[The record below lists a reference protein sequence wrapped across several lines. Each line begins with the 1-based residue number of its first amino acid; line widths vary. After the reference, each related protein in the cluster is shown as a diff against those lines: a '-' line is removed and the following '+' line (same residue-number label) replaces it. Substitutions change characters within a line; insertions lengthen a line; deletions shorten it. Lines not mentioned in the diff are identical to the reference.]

1 MYKISIFFKFF
12 IDFKILL
19 CYNVEKYKERNGI
32 NMKKRIG
39 KVGEVS
45 WIIGNIL
52 CAIGNCL
59 AAKSGLGVAT
69 IVAPAFV
76 LNRALTPI
84 SSIFS
89 VGVCEYIIQ
98 GILLAV
104 CCLLIRRFK
113 PKFIF
118 TICNIIFYGTCFD
131 IVNSLFSFISADS
144 LLDQILL
151 AAIGTVITGLAVAI
165 MLRTYIPPS
174 SYEIFVK
181 EVALAKKID
190 MSKMKLI
197 FDGTLLVIA
206 VVLMLTTLGGW
217 KWDIIGPLTLITAFL
232 NSILIGAF
240 GKLIDKGFEFSPAIP
255 KLHSWL
261 DKN

>member
-1 MYKISIFFKFF
+1 
-12 IDFKILL
+12 
-19 CYNVEKYKERNGI
+19 
-32 NMKKRIG
+32 MKKRIG

-59 AAKSGLGVAT
+59 AAKSGLGVAA

-76 LNRALTPI
+76 LNRALSPI
-84 SSIFS
+84 SGIFS

-98 GILLAV
+98 GLLLLL
-104 CCLLIRRFK
+104 CCVLIGKFK
-113 PKFIF
+113 PKFFF
-118 TICNIIFYGTCFD
+118 TICNILFYGACFD
-131 IVNSLFSFISADS
+131 LVDMLMSGIVASNLVS
-144 LLDQILL
+144 QIAV

-181 EVALAKKID
+181 EVALAKSID
-190 MSKMKLI
+190 MSKMKLF
-197 FDGTLLVIA
+197 FDGSLLIIA
-206 VVLMLTTLGGW
+206 IVLMLALLGGW

-232 NSILIGAF
+232 NSVLIGIF
-240 GKLIDKGFEFSPAIP
+240 GKLLDKTFEFTPAFP
-255 KLHSWL
+255 KLHAWL
-261 DKN
+261 DRN

>member
-1 MYKISIFFKFF
+1 
-12 IDFKILL
+12 
-19 CYNVEKYKERNGI
+19 
-32 NMKKRIG
+32 MKKRIG

-52 CAIGNCL
+52 CAVGNCL
-59 AAKSGLGVAT
+59 AAKSGLGVAA

-76 LNRALTPI
+76 LNRALSPI
-84 SSIFS
+84 SGIFS
-89 VGVCEYIIQ
+89 VGVCEYVIQ
-98 GILLAV
+98 GLLLLL
-104 CCLLIRRFK
+104 CCLLIGKFK
-113 PKFIF
+113 PKFFF

-131 IVNSLFSFISADS
+131 LVDMLMSNVVATT
-144 LLDQILL
+144 LLSQIAV

-190 MSKMKLI
+190 MSKMKLF
-197 FDGTLLVIA
+197 FDGSLLVIA
-206 VVLMLTTLGGW
+206 IVLMLTLLGGW

-232 NSILIGAF
+232 NSVLIGIF
-240 GKLIDKGFEFSPAIP
+240 GKLLDGAFEFTPAIP
-255 KLHSWL
+255 KLHAWL